1 MPAQMPAPIK
11 APTALNKTPRPKLAP
26 AASLDGFLEGA
37 ASSPSPFLV
46 VSFRAFFKSKPH
58 ATQITAPSGSGTRQ
72 LGHSALRFGA
82 TGADD
87 VEEVRL
93 STEGALWAWTAVT
106 APPPGYEGPVPY
118 GFGVVE
124 LEAEGLRLVTRLTEP
139 DPAELRAGQRMRLVV
154 EHLPGDLAIWAFAP
168 VEEDER

>member
-1 MPAQMPAPIK
+1 MQTSAELLAEGPDGV
-11 APTALNKTPRPKLAP
+11 ALVGGYSPSSGRHHFPLAP
-26 AASLDGFLEGA
+26 LC
-37 ASSPSPFLV
+37 PY
-46 VSFRAFFKSKPH
+46 
-58 ATQITAPSGSGTRQ
+58 
-72 LGHSALRFGA
+72 

-124 LEAEGLRLVTRLTEP
+124 LEQEGLRVLGRLTEP
-139 DPAELRAGQRMRLVV
+139 DPTRLTAGQRMRVV
-154 EHLPGDLAIWAFAP
+154 AEHLPDDVVVWAFEP
-168 VEEDER
+168 VGPGASAG